1 MHNLV
6 AGVGV
11 EPTYE
16 AYETSDWAAS
26 LTRNKPGPGSW
37 SRTSGRSIIGR
48 VLCHLSFSWM
58 EPADGIEPSS
68 VAYHATARPLSY
80 AGNLTNWIPAAD
92 LNRALLITKQVRRHL
107 RLRGTHWSLVPEPNW
122 VPRGTNPAHRRQC
135 LRGGFRQL
143 GASAGNRT
151 PLTRLAAW
159 RSTNE
164 PHPQSCGAEYGSP
177 TRLTGLEDQDLKR
190 SANSA

>member
-1 MHNLV
+1 MQGKRPPHAVPGPVHNLV

-26 LTRNKPGPGSW
+26 LTRNKLGPGSW

-80 AGNLTNWIPAAD
+80 TGKLTNWIPAAD

-107 RLRGTHWSLVPEPNW
+107 RLQGTRWGLVPESNW
-122 VPRGTNPAHRRQC
+122 VPRDTNPAHRRQC
-135 LRGGFRQL
+135 LRGQYYRCP
-143 GASAGNRT
+143 NR
-151 PLTRLAAW
+151 
-159 RSTNE
+159 
-164 PHPQSCGAEYGSP
+164 
-177 TRLTGLEDQDLKR
+177 
-190 SANSA
+190 

>member
-1 MHNLV
+1 MYNLV

-58 EPADGIEPSS
+58 EPANGIEPSS

-80 AGNLTNWIPAAD
+80 TGTLTNWIPAAD

-107 RLRGTHWSLVPEPNW
+107 RLQGTHWSLVPEFNW
-122 VPRGTNPAHRRQC
+122 VPRDTNPAHRRQC
-135 LRGGFRQL
+135 LRG
-143 GASAGNRT
+143 
-151 PLTRLAAW
+151 
-159 RSTNE
+159 
-164 PHPQSCGAEYGSP
+164 EYYRCP
-177 TRLTGLEDQDLKR
+177 DR
-190 SANSA
+190 

>member
-1 MHNLV
+1 VSNLV

-80 AGNLTNWIPAAD
+80 TGKLTNWIPAAD

-107 RLRGTHWSLVPEPNW
+107 RLQGTHWSLVPESNW
-122 VPRGTNPAHRRQC
+122 VPRDTNPAHRRQC
-135 LRGGFRQL
+135 LRGGH
-143 GASAGNRT
+143 
-151 PLTRLAAW
+151 RLE
-159 RSTNE
+159 RVRGIE
-164 PHPQSCGAEYGSP
+164 P
-177 TRLTGLEDQDLKR
+177 R
-190 SANSA
+190 

>member
-26 LTRNKPGPGSW
+26 LTRNKLGPGSW

-80 AGNLTNWIPAAD
+80 TGKLTNWIPAAD

-107 RLRGTHWSLVPEPNW
+107 RLQGTRWSWSLVPESNR
-122 VPRGTNPAHRRQC
+122 VPRDTNPAHRRQC
-135 LRGGFRQL
+135 LRGGQRSGVPPLLDECTRSAAAWSECGESNPVDQ
-143 GASAGNRT
+143 AGN
-151 PLTRLAAW
+151 LAL
-159 RSTNE
+159 N
-164 PHPQSCGAEYGSP
+164 Q
-177 TRLTGLEDQDLKR
+177 
-190 SANSA
+190 

>member
-1 MHNLV
+1 QGKRPPHAVPGPVHNLV

-26 LTRNKPGPGSW
+26 LTRNEFGPGSW

-107 RLRGTHWSLVPEPNW
+107 RLRGTHWSLVPESNW
-122 VPRGTNPAHRRQC
+122 V
-135 LRGGFRQL
+135 LRYKSC
-143 GASAGNRT
+143 ASTAM
-151 PLTRLAAW
+151 LTRRFPAAW
-159 RSTNE
+159 SE
-164 PHPQSCGAEYGSP
+164 CGESNP
-177 TRLTGLEDQDLKR
+177 VD
-190 SANSA
+190 

>member
-6 AGVGV
+6 TGVGV

-16 AYETSDWAAS
+16 AYETSDRAAS
-26 LTRNKPGPGSW
+26 LTRNKLGPGSW
-37 SRTSGRSIIGR
+37 SRTSDRSIIGR

-80 AGNLTNWIPAAD
+80 TGKLTNWIPAAD

-107 RLRGTHWSLVPEPNW
+107 RLQGTTLEPR
-122 VPRGTNPAHRRQC
+122 PRV
-135 LRGGFRQL
+135 
-143 GASAGNRT
+143 
-151 PLTRLAAW
+151 
-159 RSTNE
+159 
-164 PHPQSCGAEYGSP
+164 
-177 TRLTGLEDQDLKR
+177 
-190 SANSA
+190 

>member
-1 MHNLV
+1 MV

-26 LTRNKPGPGSW
+26 LTRNKLGPGSR

-80 AGNLTNWIPAAD
+80 TGTRTNWIPAAD

-107 RLRGTHWSLVPEPNW
+107 RLRGTRWSLVPESNW
-122 VPRGTNPAHRRQC
+122 VPRDTNPAHRRQC
-135 LRGGFRQL
+135 LRGGHRLERVRGIEPRLPGWQP
-143 GASAGNRT
+143 GAQPMSH
-151 PLTRLAAW
+151 TRERME
-159 RSTNE
+159 RSTGVQ
-164 PHPQSCGAEYGSP
+164 PASLVWK
-177 TRLTGLEDQDLKR
+177 TRT
-190 SANSA
+190 

>member
-1 MHNLV
+1 MRNLV

-26 LTRNKPGPGSW
+26 LTRNKLGPGSW

-80 AGNLTNWIPAAD
+80 TGELTNWIPAAD

-107 RLRGTHWSLVPEPNW
+107 RLQGTHWSLVPESNW
-122 VPRGTNPAHRRQC
+122 LPRDTKPAHRRQC
-135 LRGGFRQL
+135 LRGESL
-143 GASAGNRT
+143 GASGGSRT
-151 PLTRLAAW
+151 LLARVALW
-159 RSTNE
+159 SPTAR
-164 PHPQSCGAEYGSP
+164 PHPRTYGAEYGSP
-177 TRLTGLEDQDLKR
+177 TRLTGLEDQSLRR
-190 SANSA
+190 SVNSA

>member
-1 MHNLV
+1 MSNLV

-80 AGNLTNWIPAAD
+80 TGKLINWIPAAD
-92 LNRALLITKQVRRHL
+92 LNRALLITKQVRRRL
-107 RLRGTHWSLVPEPNW
+107 RLRGTYWSLVPESNW
-122 VPRGTNPAHRRQC
+122 VPRDTNPAHRRQS
-135 LRGGFRQL
+135 LRGGFRRL

-164 PHPQSCGAEYGSP
+164 PHPRTYGAEYGSP
-177 TRLTGLEDQDLKR
+177 TRLPGLEDQNLKR